1 MMLPTLMYSLF
12 SPVLQKNVLHLGNG
26 LYTQFYAV
34 DAKSVFVRPLT
45 RFFSFYV
52 DTKAKLI
59 PYASGRIAASS
70 APDVHELIRA
80 VRG

>member
-34 DAKSVFVRPLT
+34 DAKSVLVRPLT
-45 RFFSFYV
+45 RLVSFYV
-52 DTKAKLI
+52 DTR
-59 PYASGRIAASS
+59 PS
-70 APDVHELIRA
+70 
-80 VRG
+80 